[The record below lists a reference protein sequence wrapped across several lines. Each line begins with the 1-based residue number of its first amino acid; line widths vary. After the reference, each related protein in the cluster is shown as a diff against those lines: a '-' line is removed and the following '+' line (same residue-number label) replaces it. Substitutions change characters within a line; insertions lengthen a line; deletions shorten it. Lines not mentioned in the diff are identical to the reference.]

1 MRKSTYNS
9 SSSQGGTYAT
19 VGFDPLNYKV
29 SLPISN
35 KLIGKGRTFGTHG
48 VLLKSKP
55 MPRLKG
61 VPRAELPVTASGWNR
76 TRLQNVPFSG
86 KGIPIPPRNI
96 FIPNA
101 SSFGS
106 IKF

>member
-61 VPRAELPVTASGWNR
+61 VP
-76 TRLQNVPFSG
+76 FSG

>member
-61 VPRAELPVTASGWNR
+61 
-76 TRLQNVPFSG
+76 

>member
-1 MRKSTYNS
+1 MRKSTYNT

-29 SLPISN
+29 SLPISKQLN
-35 KLIGKGRTFGTHG
+35 GKGKTFGTHG

-61 VPRAELPVTASGWNR
+61 VA
-76 TRLQNVPFSG
+76 PFSG

-96 FIPNA
+96 LIPNA

>member
-35 KLIGKGRTFGTHG
+35 KLIGKGKTFGTHG

-55 MPRLKG
+55 MIRLKG
-61 VPRAELPVTASGWNR
+61 VPRAELPVR

>member
-61 VPRAELPVTASGWNR
+61 VP

>member
-35 KLIGKGRTFGTHG
+35 KLNGKGKTFGTHG

-61 VPRAELPVTASGWNR
+61 VAPFSGGPRAELPVR
-76 TRLQNVPFSG
+76 TRLIG